1 MKTNFEFSVHGPEN
15 GSWITLSHPIGAD
28 MNLWAGQIEFFA
40 KSYRV
45 LAYNTRGHGRDMR
58 KDTQCTVDDL
68 AADVLQLW
76 KQLGINRS
84 HFVGLSLG
92 GCVGVALAYQAP
104 QMIESLTVACSRLE
118 MDPAATAMWQQ
129 RAKQVEEQG
138 MAPIA
143 AATLERWLTPDFMSK
158 QPEKTQQIRQT
169 LIDTPPQGFA
179 ACARALAD
187 MHQLQRLAGLQVR
200 TLFIGGSKDM
210 AVPCATVKQYALMNP
225 LFSFHELE
233 GPHILNMENPIG
245 FQQTITDFI
254 SQL

>member
-1 MKTNFEFSVHGPEN
+1 
-15 GSWITLSHPIGAD
+15 
-28 MNLWAGQIEFFA
+28 
-40 KSYRV
+40 
-45 LAYNTRGHGRDMR
+45 LAH
-58 KDTQCTVDDL
+58 
-68 AADVLQLW
+68 
-76 KQLGINRS
+76 
-84 HFVGLSLG
+84 H
-92 GCVGVALAYQAP
+92 AP
-104 QMIESLTVACSRLE
+104 QAIESLTVACSRLE

-143 AATLERWLTPDFMSK
+143 AATLERWLTPDFMST

-187 MHQLQRLAGLQVR
+187 MHQLERLAGLQVR

-210 AVPCATVKQYALMNP
+210 AVPCETVKQYALMNP
-225 LFSFHELE
+225 LFSFHALE

-254 SQL
+254 SQR